1 MRAQVKVTPIFLSIE
16 LDSLEFEHIGRER
29 EREREN
35 KTNAQKRALLSHT
48 HSPSFTHSLSSLS
61 LSLSRA
67 AQSFFHRPR
76 FFVSTARSIGRSI
89 DRKRKYLESQKA
101 PRRRRGNLKNE
112 KILKFDFSR
121 TFQSQR
127 EEHYRPGVYHR
138 QVLVGVRHGFCPGS
152 FFKRKTSKRARQK
165 NARAFSAACGSQRI

>member
-1 MRAQVKVTPIFLSIE
+1 MSERPGKSQQFFSQLNWIHSNLNTLGE
-16 LDSLEFEHIGRER
+16 RER

-152 FFKRKTSKRARQK
+152 FF
-165 NARAFSAACGSQRI
+165 

>member
-16 LDSLEFEHIGRER
+16 LDSLEFETHWERER
-29 EREREN
+29 ERERERT
-35 KTNAQKRALLSHT
+35 KRTLRNARFSLT
-48 HSPSFTHSLSSLS
+48 RTVPHSLTLSPLS

-152 FFKRKTSKRARQK
+152 FF
-165 NARAFSAACGSQRI
+165 

>member
-16 LDSLEFEHIGRER
+16 LDSLEFETHWERER

-48 HSPSFTHSLSSLS
+48 RSPSFIHSPLSLS
-61 LSLSRA
+61 LSLSSSAVFLSSPAFLRLHSA
-67 AQSFFHRPR
+67 M
-76 FFVSTARSIGRSI
+76 I

-152 FFKRKTSKRARQK
+152 FF
-165 NARAFSAACGSQRI
+165 

>member
-1 MRAQVKVTPIFLSIE
+1 MRAQVKVTPIFLSIKK
-16 LDSLEFEHIGRER
+16 LDSLEFETHWERER
-29 EREREN
+29 ERERT
-35 KTNAQKRALLSHT
+35 KRTLRNARFSLT
-48 HSPSFTHSLSSLS
+48 RTVPHSLTLSPLS

-152 FFKRKTSKRARQK
+152 FF
-165 NARAFSAACGSQRI
+165 

>member
-1 MRAQVKVTPIFLSIE
+1 VRAQVKVTPIFLSIE
-16 LDSLEFEHIGRER
+16 LDSLEFETHWERER
-29 EREREN
+29 EREREQN
-35 KTNAQKRALLSHT
+35 ERSETRASLSHAQ
-48 HSPSFTHSLSSLS
+48 SLIHSLSS

-152 FFKRKTSKRARQK
+152 FF
-165 NARAFSAACGSQRI
+165 

>member
-16 LDSLEFEHIGRER
+16 LDSLEFETHWERER
-29 EREREN
+29 ERERT
-35 KTNAQKRALLSHT
+35 KRTLRNARFSLT
-48 HSPSFTHSLSSLS
+48 RTVPHSLTLSPLS

-101 PRRRRGNLKNE
+101 PRRRGNLKNE

-152 FFKRKTSKRARQK
+152 FF
-165 NARAFSAACGSQRI
+165 

>member
-29 EREREN
+29 ERERERT
-35 KTNAQKRALLSHT
+35 KRTLRNARFSLT
-48 HSPSFTHSLSSLS
+48 RTVPHSLTLSPLS

-152 FFKRKTSKRARQK
+152 FF
-165 NARAFSAACGSQRI
+165 

>member
-1 MRAQVKVTPIFLSIE
+1 MS
-16 LDSLEFEHIGRER
+16 ER
-29 EREREN
+29 PGKSQQFFSQLNWIHSNLKHVGEREN

-138 QVLVGVRHGFCPGS
+138 QVLVGVRHGFCPS
-152 FFKRKTSKRARQK
+152 FLEENVEKATKERAL
-165 NARAFSAACGSQRI
+165 FTAAVCGS

>member
-16 LDSLEFEHIGRER
+16 LDSLEFETRGRER
-29 EREREN
+29 EQNERSE
-35 KTNAQKRALLSHT
+35 TRASLSHAQ
-48 HSPSFTHSLSSLS
+48 SLIHSLSS

-152 FFKRKTSKRARQK
+152 FF
-165 NARAFSAACGSQRI
+165 